1 MWTGAMSYR
10 GNKSVGSEVPASD
23 SPPVGLRVRPGP
35 GGLLHAPASALSGAP
50 LSSALHQVI
59 AFYKQCALDIAAQSV
74 LLACVISML
83 AQRLGWM

>member
-1 MWTGAMSYR
+1 MPHY
-10 GNKSVGSEVPASD
+10 
-23 SPPVGLRVRPGP
+23 LRVSLA
-35 GGLLHAPASALSGAP
+35 LLAAPLAFAQAPADYYAPASALSGAP
-50 LSSALHQVI
+50 LRSALHQVI